1 MSKKNNT
8 KQKNAKPSE
17 LVQAEAK
24 EKQITASQ
32 QIPPRRK
39 NKKRERQTSRRT
51 QNDL

>member
-8 KQKNAKPSE
+8 KLKNAKPSE

-32 QIPPRRK
+32 QIPPRCK
-39 NKKRERQTSRRT
+39 NKKSRERQNSR
-51 QNDL
+51 LLVL